1 MELRRRLCWSSCGR
15 RDVGSRLPRVAECF
29 QRSATHFSR
38 ASCAHGVVRLC
49 QALVFAG
56 DACFGGGLVN
66 ALARVREAVGLGA
79 SLPMVLASLLV
90 GCWTDEAAGAWPG
103 FDSGPEVTRR

>member
-1 MELRRRLCWSSCGR
+1 M
-15 RDVGSRLPRVAECF
+15 
-29 QRSATHFSR
+29 
-38 ASCAHGVVRLC
+38 
-49 QALVFAG
+49 
-56 DACFGGGLVN
+56 VN